1 MADQAKNKSKRRVKN
16 PETFR
21 ERAIKAADT
30 AAKPSSAKRGRVK
43 RAGGKLVRP
52 VASPIKKVAG
62 SKPLRPLVK
71 VLKFIGKIIFPSY
84 FRQSWRELKLVTWP
98 TWKQSRQLT
107 FAVLIFAVVFGAI
120 ISGVD
125 YGLDKIFRNV
135 LLK

>member
-1 MADQAKNKSKRRVKN
+1 MADQPKNRSKRRVKN

-30 AAKPSSAKRGRVK
+30 AANPSSAKRGRVK
-43 RAGGKLVRP
+43 KVGGRLVKP
-52 VASPIKKVAG
+52 LAAPAKKAAG
-62 SKPLRPLVK
+62 SKPLKPIAK
-71 VLKFIGKIIFPSY
+71 ILKFVGKIIFPSY

-107 FAVLIFAVVFGAI
+107 LAVLIFAVIFGAI